1 MTIDKDALAKARE
14 AYEAQAQKLAAAE
27 LKAHQTQQQAQ
38 ALQDTSK

>member
-1 MTIDKDALAKARE
+1 MDKDALAKLRE
-14 AYEAQAQKLAAAE
+14 AYETQARELAAAE